1 MTLENRVVV
10 ITGVTGSLGPTAA
23 RRFAERGANLLLVGS
38 SAEKLEA
45 LGQALDLPKERWLAV
60 AAALSQPEGA
70 RKVMDDA
77 LAKFGRV
84 DILLHLVGGH
94 IGGKP
99 VTQVTEDEVNTML
112 RQHLWTTFHLSQIL
126 VPQMTANGWGRLIV
140 ITSPTAGMP
149 PANSLP
155 YAVGKAA
162 EETLMLTLAEELKG
176 TGVTAN
182 IIRVRMID
190 TNYERD
196 REKSPDNVSL
206 TTPDEVCGALL
217 YLCSDEAGTINGARI
232 PLYGS
237 P

>member
-1 MTLENRVVV
+1 M

-23 RRFAERGANLLLVGS
+23 RRFAERGAKLVLVGS

-45 LGQALDLPKERWLAV
+45 LGQTLPLSKDRWLP
-60 AAALSQPEGA
+60 AAAVLSQPDGA
-70 RKVMDDA
+70 RIVLDA
-77 LAKFGRV
+77 SLEKFGRV

-99 VTQVTEDEVNTML
+99 VPQVTEEEISTML
-112 RQHLWTTFHLSQIL
+112 QQHLWTTFYLAKAL
-126 VPQMTANGWGRLIV
+126 VPQMTANNWGRLIA
-140 ITSPTAGMP
+140 ITSPSAGAP
-149 PANSLP
+149 PANGLP
-155 YAVGKAA
+155 YAIGKTA

-190 TNYERD
+190 TNHERD
-196 REKSPDNVSL
+196 SDRSPNTSSW
-206 TTPDEVCGALL
+206 TTPEEIAEALL
-217 YLCSDEAGTINGARI
+217 YLCSDEAGMVNGARI

>member
-1 MTLENRVVV
+1 MKNRVVM

-23 RRFAERGANLLLVGS
+23 RRFAERGANLVLVGS

-45 LGQALDLPKERWLAV
+45 LGQSMGLPKERWLAV
-60 AAALSQPEGA
+60 AEVLNQPEGA
-70 RKVMDDA
+70 RKVLDA
-77 LAKFGRV
+77 AMAKFGRV

-99 VTQVTEDEVNTML
+99 VPQVSEDEINTML
-112 RQHLWTTFHLSQIL
+112 RQHLWTTFHLAQVL
-126 VPQMTANGWGRLIV
+126 VPHMSANGWGRLIV
-140 ITSPTAGMP
+140 ITSPSAGAP
-149 PANSLP
+149 PANGLP

-182 IIRVRMID
+182 IIRVRLI
-190 TNYERD
+190 ES
-196 REKSPDNVSL
+196 REEKEIRSKSG
-206 TTPDEVCGALL
+206 TTPDEMSEALL
-217 YLCSDEAGTINGARI
+217 YLCSDEAGMVNGARL

>member
-1 MTLENRVVV
+1 MT
-10 ITGVTGSLGPTAA
+10 
-23 RRFAERGANLLLVGS
+23 
-38 SAEKLEA
+38 
-45 LGQALDLPKERWLAV
+45 
-60 AAALSQPEGA
+60 
-70 RKVMDDA
+70 
-77 LAKFGRV
+77 KFGRV

-99 VTQVTEDEVNTML
+99 VPQVTEDEVSTML
-112 RQHLWTTFHLSQIL
+112 RQHLWTTFHLAQVL
-126 VPQMTANGWGRLIV
+126 VPHMTANGWGRLIV
-140 ITSPTAGMP
+140 ITSPTAGAP

-190 TNYERD
+190 TNHERD
-196 REKSPDNVSL
+196 REKSPNTVSW

-217 YLCSDEAGTINGARI
+217 YLCSDEAGMVNGARI
-232 PLYGS
+232 TALWKPVGADKQ
-237 P
+237 

>member
-1 MTLENRVVV
+1 MTLENRVVM

-23 RRFAERGANLLLVGS
+23 RRFADHGSNLVLVGS
-38 SAEKLEA
+38 SAEKLET
-45 LGQALDLPKERWLAV
+45 LGMSLDLPKNRWLA
-60 AAALSQPEGA
+60 AAGALSQAEGA
-70 RKVMDDA
+70 RKVVDAA

-99 VTQVTEDEVNTML
+99 VPLVTEEEVSTML
-112 RQHLWTTFHLSQIL
+112 KQHLWTTFHLAQIL
-126 VPQMTANGWGRLIV
+126 VPHMTANGWGRLIV
-140 ITSPTAGMP
+140 ITSPSAGAP
-149 PANSLP
+149 PANGLP
-155 YAVGKAA
+155 YAVGKTA
-162 EETLMLTLAEELKG
+162 EEALMLTLAEELKG

-190 TNYERD
+190 TKHERD
-196 REKSPDNVSL
+196 REKSPNTVSW
-206 TTPDEVCGALL
+206 TTADEICGALL
-217 YLCSDEAGTINGARI
+217 FLCTDEAGMVNGARI

>member
-1 MTLENRVVV
+1 M

-23 RRFAERGANLLLVGS
+23 RRFAERGANLVLVGS

-45 LGQALDLPKERWLAV
+45 LGQSLGLPKERWLAV
-60 AAALSQPEGA
+60 AAVLSQPEGA
-70 RKVMDDA
+70 RKVMDAA

-99 VTQVTEDEVNTML
+99 VPQVTEDEISTML
-112 RQHLWTTFHLSQIL
+112 RQHLWTTFHLAQLL
-126 VPQMTANGWGRLIV
+126 VPHMSANGWGRLIV
-140 ITSPTAGMP
+140 ITSPSAGAP
-149 PANSLP
+149 PANGLP
-155 YAVGKAA
+155 YAVGKTA

-190 TNYERD
+190 TPEENEQRS
-196 REKSPDNVSL
+196 RSG
-206 TTPDEVCGALL
+206 TTPDEMSEALL
-217 YLCSDEAGTINGARI
+217 YLCSDEAGMVNGARI

>member
-1 MTLENRVVV
+1 MTLENRVVM

-23 RRFAERGANLLLVGS
+23 RRFAERGAKLVLVGS

-45 LGQALDLPKERWLAV
+45 LGQTLPLSKDRWLP
-60 AAALSQPEGA
+60 AAAVLSQPDGA
-70 RKVMDDA
+70 RIVLDA
-77 LAKFGRV
+77 SLEKFGRV

-99 VTQVTEDEVNTML
+99 VPQVTEEEISTML
-112 RQHLWTTFHLSQIL
+112 QQHLWTTFYLAKAL
-126 VPQMTANGWGRLIV
+126 VPQMTANNWGRLIA
-140 ITSPTAGMP
+140 ITSPSAGAP
-149 PANSLP
+149 PANGLP
-155 YAVGKAA
+155 YAIGKTA

-190 TNYERD
+190 TNHERD
-196 REKSPDNVSL
+196 SDRSPNTSSW
-206 TTPDEVCGALL
+206 TTPEEIAEALL
-217 YLCSDEAGTINGARI
+217 YLCSDEAGMVNGARI

>member
-1 MTLENRVVV
+1 MTLENRVVM

-23 RRFAERGANLLLVGS
+23 RRFAERGANLVLVGS

-45 LGQALDLPKERWLAV
+45 LGQSLGLPKERWLAA

-99 VTQVTEDEVNTML
+99 VPQVTEDEVSTML
-112 RQHLWTTFHLSQIL
+112 RQHLWTTFYLAQVL
-126 VPQMTANGWGRLIV
+126 VPHMTANGWGRLIV
-140 ITSPTAGMP
+140 ITSPSAGTP
-149 PANSLP
+149 PANGLP
-155 YAVGKAA
+155 YAVGKTA
-162 EETLMLTLAEELKG
+162 EEALMLTLAEELKG

-190 TNYERD
+190 TKDERD
-196 REKSPDNVSL
+196 REKSPKTSSG
-206 TTPDEVCGALL
+206 TTPDEVSGALL
-217 YLCSDEAGTINGARI
+217 YLCSDEAGMVNGARI